1 MPTTLR
7 SEVSPW
13 PVMAAKD
20 ISPWM
25 VHKVRSDHQGTPNN
39 ANEVGSTITMAI
51 QADRQ
56 DMLTVTL
63 TAIQSRMNVIFL
75 FIFESLEFA

>member
-20 ISPWM
+20 TSPWM
-25 VHKVRSDHQGTPNN
+25 VHKTCSAIQGTPNN
-39 ANEVGSTITMAI
+39 ANDVGSTMTMAI
-51 QADRQ
+51 HADRQ

-63 TAIQSRMNVIFL
+63 TAIQIRINV
-75 FIFESLEFA
+75 IFESLEFT